1 MGFKYKILLCVI
13 FSLFILSLNAVFA
26 DEAPAMPLVENGTV
40 SGDVSIESS
49 NPWSTSGN
57 LVYEVPSDVDEIRSV
72 NVIVDSY
79 SGSGAPTYALYSN
92 ITLNTKDGLVV
103 LGFEDL
109 YCDVNMANDPVVYR
123 INNHTTKQYSD
134 YQSSYNITDYVK
146 NLSPGDKITI
156 SVLNSKKEG
165 YSFDG
170 RIKLIALV
178 FAYDDGDDDEISYWL
193 NVGQSWTQSTRS
205 NLINTKDFNKKY
217 AKAYFEDIA
226 LSSYIARCWINN
238 KILYNPI
245 KEVEGNYFI
254 DDIWDITDS
263 FIPSQDTNFTY
274 SASTSGYGSFKSNI
288 QLLKLVNKVNNINL
302 TVTSE
307 YEGTIYA
314 GVINNLTLDMISDKN
329 FNGIVKVYN
338 NANDLIFKQNVKFD
352 KDIPKKLHFT
362 DSNIYPITENTI
374 KGNNN
379 KYINYTVV
387 IEDNDFIVFNKT
399 STFVV
404 LYDGYLGK
412 DFEYPNAN
420 PNFREFTI
428 SGDVIV
434 LSTEVYSAG
443 SATNR
448 TDTFNIVFNGIV
460 SNALLYVPYNWDK
473 TSKGD
478 FNTWN
483 TAFNGQSIT
492 PIDSYR
498 DQGNMGQY
506 ATYGY
511 GLVVYDVSDLVV
523 AGENTFTINKTK
535 GNAAVYPSN
544 LIVLTNN
551 SESTDYKTVYIYEE
565 VDLLSK
571 KYNANLDAGFNT
583 TFVTAG
589 SNATLYVFA
598 ASAQSGE
605 GNLIVNGVNN
615 TNIWRG
621 TSTSFDTFTTDV
633 DSGIIDVYFEATGDT
648 ILGLHQM
655 VVVENQNIIINA
667 PNLTKYKG
675 SPDRFIV
682 KVTDKKG
689 NPLFNQSVEINLNG
703 VSYTRFTD
711 KNGIAGMN
719 INFNPS
725 VYIANVK
732 VENAAVNSTITV
744 LTTVNGSDITKIF
757 KNGTQYYATFKDIK
771 GNYLADG
778 SEVTFNINGVMY
790 HRKVSGNQGLAR
802 LNINLDPGKYIL
814 TAINPNSSEMSS
826 NSITVL
832 AQITENKDLVK
843 YFRNDSQYW
852 VKVLDT
858 KGNAVGA
865 NETVVFNINGVMY
878 QRFTDKN
885 GYVKLNINLDPG
897 KYTIT
902 AMYGDSMV
910 SNKITVK
917 PILTASD
924 LTKKYGS
931 PGQFKANLVDG
942 QGKAYSG
949 QNITFNINGRMY
961 KKTTDAMGTASLNI
975 NLMPGRYVITSSYG
989 ASSIGNTV
997 TVVE

>member
-1 MGFKYKILLCVI
+1 MHLTTPVLL
-13 FSLFILSLNAVFA
+13 
-26 DEAPAMPLVENGTV
+26 
-40 SGDVSIESS
+40 
-49 NPWSTSGN
+49 
-57 LVYEVPSDVDEIRSV
+57 VP
-72 NVIVDSY
+72 
-79 SGSGAPTYALYSN
+79 
-92 ITLNTKDGLVV
+92 
-103 LGFEDL
+103 
-109 YCDVNMANDPVVYR
+109 
-123 INNHTTKQYSD
+123 
-134 YQSSYNITDYVK
+134 
-146 NLSPGDKITI
+146 
-156 SVLNSKKEG
+156 
-165 YSFDG
+165 
-170 RIKLIALV
+170 
-178 FAYDDGDDDEISYWL
+178 
-193 NVGQSWTQSTRS
+193 
-205 NLINTKDFNKKY
+205 
-217 AKAYFEDIA
+217 
-226 LSSYIARCWINN
+226 
-238 KILYNPI
+238 
-245 KEVEGNYFI
+245 
-254 DDIWDITDS
+254 
-263 FIPSQDTNFTY
+263 
-274 SASTSGYGSFKSNI
+274 
-288 QLLKLVNKVNNINL
+288 
-302 TVTSE
+302 
-307 YEGTIYA
+307 
-314 GVINNLTLDMISDKN
+314 
-329 FNGIVKVYN
+329 
-338 NANDLIFKQNVKFD
+338 
-352 KDIPKKLHFT
+352 
-362 DSNIYPITENTI
+362 NIY
-374 KGNNN
+374 
-379 KYINYTVV
+379 
-387 IEDNDFIVFNKT
+387 
-399 STFVV
+399 FVV

-443 SATNR
+443 RATNR
-448 TDTFNIVFNGIV
+448 TDTFNIVFDGNV

-473 TSKGD
+473 TSNGD

-498 DQGNMGQY
+498 DQGNMGKY

-551 SESTDYKTVYIYEE
+551 SKSTDYKTVYIYEE

-621 TSTSFDTFTTDV
+621 TSNSFDTFTTDV

-667 PNLTKYKG
+667 PDLTKYKG
-675 SPDRFIV
+675 SSDRFIV
-682 KVTDKKG
+682 KVTDKKD

-719 INFNPS
+719 INFNPG

-744 LTTVNGSDITKIF
+744 LTTVNGRDITKIF

-778 SEVTFNINGVMY
+778 TEVTFNINGVMY

-843 YFRNDSQYW
+843 YFRNNTQYR
-852 VKVLDT
+852 VKVLDS

-878 QRFTDKN
+878 ERFTDNN

-910 SNKITVK
+910 SNIITVK

-942 QGKAYSG
+942 QGNAYSG

-961 KKTTDAMGTASLNI
+961 QKTTDAMGTASLNI
-975 NLMPGRYVITSSYG
+975 NLMPGKYVITSSYG
-989 ASSIGNTV
+989 VSSIGNTV